1 MKDNVCCFTFPPSYQ
16 LSVFYLHRHTKPCGH
31 GKAHF
36 VRFLHVCSSDRPILN
51 RQLFS
56 NPAEWFL
63 AMVSPSAWNNEQL
76 TTFLLH
82 QILID

>member
-1 MKDNVCCFTFPPSYQ
+1 MKDSVCCFTFPPSYQ
-16 LSVFYLHRHTKPCGH
+16 LSIFHLHCQTKPYGH
-31 GKAHF
+31 RKARF
-36 VRFLHVCSSDRPILN
+36 VRFVSVCASDLPILY
-51 RQLFS
+51 RQPFL
-56 NPAEWFL
+56 NPAEWFF